1 MRIGI
6 GSDHAGFQLKE
17 HLKKQL
23 TSEGYEV
30 VDMGPHAP
38 ERVDY
43 PVFAKKVATALACG
57 DVERGVL
64 VCGSGIGMS
73 MTANKTKGIRA
84 ANCVNEFQ
92 ARYSRLHNDANLICI
107 GERVVGI
114 AVAESMLSVFLKTEF
129 EGGRHAA
136 RVAQIDN
143 P

>member
-6 GSDHAGFQLKE
+6 GSDHAGFTLKE
-17 HLKKQL
+17 QVKKQL
-23 TSEGYEV
+23 SELGHEV
-30 VDMGPHAP
+30 VDMGPNSAD
-38 ERVDY
+38 RVDY
-43 PVFAKKVATALACG
+43 PVYAKKVATALACG

-64 VCGSGIGMS
+64 VCGSGIGMA
-73 MTANKTKGIRA
+73 MTANKTRGVRA
-84 ANCVNEFQ
+84 ANCVSEFQ
-92 ARYSRLHNDANLICI
+92 ARYARLHNDANLICL

-114 AVAESMLSVFLKTEF
+114 AVVESMMDVFLNTEF